1 LKPFPTGDGT
11 VLRIALILTSI
22 ANVAAGLGLAG
33 LWFKFRNDPGM
44 PIVVVFIALSLLVQ
58 GGFTLGHLRGIWK
71 GWGLPSF
78 SLFVTGECAAAL
90 VGGVAI
96 LQGVIYN
103 LNPTNG
109 DYEWGPLMAATLL
122 TTQATLGLVLAAR
135 SNELGVRKNA

>member
-1 LKPFPTGDGT
+1 M
-11 VLRIALILTSI
+11 LRIALILTSI
-22 ANVAAGLGLAG
+22 ANIAAGLGLGG
-33 LWFKFRNDPGM
+33 LWFKFRNDAGM
-44 PIVVVFIALSLLVQ
+44 PIVVLFIALALIVQ

-90 VGGVAI
+90 VGGLAI

-109 DYEWGPLMAATLL
+109 DYEWGPLMAASLL
-122 TTQATLGLVLAAR
+122 TTQATLGLIFTAR
-135 SNELGVRKNA
+135 STEFGVRKNA

>member
-1 LKPFPTGDGT
+1 M
-11 VLRIALILTSI
+11 LRIALILTSI
-22 ANVAAGLGLAG
+22 ANVAAGVGLGG

-44 PIVVVFIALSLLVQ
+44 PIVVLFIALALIVQ

-78 SLFVTGECAAAL
+78 SLFVTGESAAAL
-90 VGGVAI
+90 VGGLAI

-122 TTQATLGLVLAAR
+122 TTQATLGLIFTAR
-135 SNELGVRKNA
+135 NNEFGVRTNA

>member
-1 LKPFPTGDGT
+1 M
-11 VLRIALILTSI
+11 LRIALILTSI
-22 ANVAAGLGLAG
+22 ANVAAGLGLGG

-44 PIVVVFIALSLLVQ
+44 PIVVLFIALSLLVQ

-71 GWGLPSF
+71 RWGVPSL
-78 SLFVTGECAAAL
+78 SLFVTGESAAAL

-109 DYEWGPLMAATLL
+109 DYEWGPLMAATLM
-122 TTQATLGLVLAAR
+122 TTQATLGLIFTAR
-135 SNELGVRKNA
+135 SNEFGVRKNA

>member
-1 LKPFPTGDGT
+1 M
-11 VLRIALILTSI
+11 LRIALILASI
-22 ANVAAGLGLAG
+22 ANVAAGVGLAG
-33 LWFKFRNDPGM
+33 LWFNFRNDPGM
-44 PIVVVFIALSLLVQ
+44 PIVVLFIALSLLVQ

-71 GWGLPSF
+71 GWGAPSL
-78 SLFVTGECAAAL
+78 SLFVTGESAAAL

-122 TTQATLGLVLAAR
+122 TTQATIGLIFAVR
-135 SNELGVRKNA
+135 SGEFGVRKSA

>member
-1 LKPFPTGDGT
+1 M
-11 VLRIALILTSI
+11 LRIALILASV
-22 ANVAAGLGLAG
+22 ANVAAGFGLGG

-44 PIVVVFIALSLLVQ
+44 PIVVLFIALALLVQ

-90 VGGVAI
+90 VGGIAI

-103 LNPTNG
+103 LSPVNG

-122 TTQATLGLVLAAR
+122 TTQATLGLISAAR

>member
-1 LKPFPTGDGT
+1 M
-11 VLRIALILTSI
+11 LRIALILTSI
-22 ANVAAGLGLAG
+22 ANIAAGLGLGA
-33 LWFKFRNDPGM
+33 LWFRFRNDPGM
-44 PIVVVFIALSLLVQ
+44 PVVVLFIGLTLLVQ

-122 TTQATLGLVLAAR
+122 TTQATIGLVYAAR
-135 SNELGVRKNA
+135 SNEIGVRKNA

>member
-11 VLRIALILTSI
+11 VLRITLILASI
-22 ANVAAGLGLAG
+22 ANVAAGLGLGA

-44 PIVVVFIALSLLVQ
+44 PVVVLFIALALVVQ

-78 SLFVTGECAAAL
+78 SLFVTGESAAAL

-96 LQGVIYN
+96 LQGVLYN
-103 LNPTNG
+103 LSPVNG

-122 TTQATLGLVLAAR
+122 TTQATLGLILAAR